1 MACVAN
7 KSTTVR
13 NAVNPITNVRNSE
26 PAPSWRTILRDETA
40 TKSVSIITGL
50 SCQSSSYVI
59 APSSSDLRCV
69 FSGREQRGNPP
80 ALRCPD
86 AQDAHQEPQ
95 LLGLAWGES
104 ERELEGQM
112 KERGIVTDRYG
123 NGFIYGRLDMPDSC
137 LLEECHPFEN
147 CVASPYC

>member
-13 NAVNPITNVRNSE
+13 NAVNPITSVRNSE

-40 TKSVSIITGL
+40 TKFVSIITGL
-50 SCQSSSYVI
+50 PCQSTSYVM
-59 APSSSDLRCV
+59 APSSSDLRRV

-86 AQDAHQEPQ
+86 AQDTHQEPQ
-95 LLGLAWGES
+95 LVGLAWGEC
-104 ERELEGQM
+104 ERELKGQVN
-112 KERGIVTDRYG
+112 ERGIVTDRDG
-123 NGFIYGRLDMPDSC
+123 NGFI
-137 LLEECHPFEN
+137 
-147 CVASPYC
+147 